1 MAVTSAPAAGGE
13 PGAAGP
19 TPAAKMT
26 TPAAEEEEEGGE
38 GGETFMLRVSHL
50 LQYGIEHRSS
60 ACGSCSLLRQKH
72 TCRWLVYITTS
83 PI

>member
-1 MAVTSAPAAGGE
+1 MAVTSEPAAGGE

-50 LQYGIEHRSS
+50 LQYGI
-60 ACGSCSLLRQKH
+60 
-72 TCRWLVYITTS
+72 
-83 PI
+83 